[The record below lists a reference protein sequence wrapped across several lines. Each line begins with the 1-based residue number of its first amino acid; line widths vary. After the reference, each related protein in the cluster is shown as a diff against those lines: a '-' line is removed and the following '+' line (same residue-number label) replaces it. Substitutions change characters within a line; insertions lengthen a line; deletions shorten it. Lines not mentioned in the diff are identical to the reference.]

1 MKGTDD
7 MNYFYKIPSD
17 EIDLFEVDFRRI
29 LVKFCLARYT
39 NIERITFTS
48 VSLICQ
54 KCGYSNDRHANSFG
68 SYVRKTLHE
77 LIESNEITQVYG
89 DDIKKSGNSIIGF
102 ALQDKFFTNNSQR
115 FCKLTYSAFDI
126 LMSIK
131 CPVTTATLLKVY
143 TYIRSGIVETEEQ
156 AYGFYGSIKLAS
168 RILGLNRK
176 TVDVCLDA
184 FVENGLFIKHSTGS
198 CYVNGEPRNVP
209 NIYVLPDDKANEN
222 IDALIIELKNK
233 YKVDEFAP
241 VLGAGQENSNY
252 EKGETNK

>member
-1 MKGTDD
+1 MEFFFKVTTEYDETDFKELLVRFCIWEKINLNNTSTVSI
-7 MNYFYKIPSD
+7 NYI
-17 EIDLFEVDFRRI
+17 RQR
-29 LVKFCLARYT
+29 
-39 NIERITFTS
+39 
-48 VSLICQ
+48 
-54 KCGYSNDRHANSFG
+54 CGYSSDNRNKSSFTT
-68 SYVRKTLHE
+68 YIRKTLQRLMDRNEIE
-77 LIESNEITQVYG
+77 LIYG
-89 DDIKKSGNSIIGF
+89 NNVLTATGTSYLEFKI
-102 ALQDKFFTNNSQR
+102 LDKFNYISTKTFS
-115 FCKLTYSAFDI
+115 KLTVSAFNT
-126 LMSIK
+126 LMSLK
-131 CPVTTATLLKVY
+131 CSISKSTLLKVY
-143 TYIRSGIVETEEQ
+143 TYIRSSIIENDQQ

-176 TVDVCLDA
+176 TVDVCISA

-209 NIYVLPDDKANEN
+209 NIYVLPDDKANKN

>member
-1 MKGTDD
+1 
-7 MNYFYKIPSD
+7 MNYLSNVPIEYQF
-17 EIDLFEVDFRRI
+17 DLIETDFKEI
-29 LVKFCLARYT
+29 LVRFCLARYSS
-39 NIERITFTS
+39 IEWVVFTS
-48 VSLICQ
+48 VNFICQ

-131 CPVTTATLLKVY
+131 CPVTKATLLKVY
-143 TYIRSGIVETEEQ
+143 TYIRSDIVETEEQ
-156 AYGFYGSIKLAS
+156 AYGFFGSIKLAS

-176 TVDVCLDA
+176 TVDVCISA

-252 EKGETNK
+252 EKGEINK